1 MRMNCEKSC
10 GLCISAADGGATPK
24 TFMTTLKPPRAPEGK
39 KSKKGKG
46 KRKASS
52 SSGKGG
58 PGADDGVA
66 SAGETASSG
75 YVEVPHTEAAA
86 EPAQASPY
94 RDEPSLAKVE
104 PAAAK
109 SDAPAANA
117 KVEPVAAK
125 SDAPAA
131 NAKVEPVAA
140 KSDAP
145 AANAKVEPVAAKSDA
160 PAANAKVES
169 VAAKSDA
176 PAAKE
181 AAPIKE
187 AKPEA
192 GAQKASDDV
201 AGKKT
206 SWVSKAKEAVSS
218 VLKGKKKDAPKDEM

>member
-75 YVEVPHTEAAA
+75 YVEVPNTEAAA
-86 EPAQASPY
+86 EPAKASPY

-109 SDAPAANA
+109 SDAPAA
-117 KVEPVAAK
+117 
-125 SDAPAA
+125 
-131 NAKVEPVAA
+131 
-140 KSDAP
+140 
-145 AANAKVEPVAAKSDA
+145 
-160 PAANAKVES
+160 
-169 VAAKSDA
+169 
-176 PAAKE
+176 KE

-187 AKPEA
+187 AKPE
-192 GAQKASDDV
+192 KASDDV

>member
-109 SDAPAANA
+109 SDAPAAN
-117 KVEPVAAK
+117 
-125 SDAPAA
+125 S
-131 NAKVEPVAA
+131 KVEPVAA

>member
-86 EPAQASPY
+86 EPAKASPY

-104 PAAAK
+104 PA
-109 SDAPAANA
+109 
-117 KVEPVAAK
+117 
-125 SDAPAA
+125 
-131 NAKVEPVAA
+131 
-140 KSDAP
+140 
-145 AANAKVEPVAAKSDA
+145 
-160 PAANAKVES
+160 
-169 VAAKSDA
+169 AAKSDA

>member
-39 KSKKGKG
+39 KSKKGKS

-86 EPAQASPY
+86 EPAKASPY

-131 NAKVEPVAA
+131 
-140 KSDAP
+140 
-145 AANAKVEPVAAKSDA
+145 
-160 PAANAKVES
+160 
-169 VAAKSDA
+169 
-176 PAAKE
+176 KE

-192 GAQKASDDV
+192 GAQKATGDV

>member
-1 MRMNCEKSC
+1 MNCEKSC

-104 PAAAK
+104 P
-109 SDAPAANA
+109 
-117 KVEPVAAK
+117 VAAK

-131 NAKVEPVAA
+131 NAKVEPA
-140 KSDAP
+140 
-145 AANAKVEPVAAKSDA
+145 AAKSDA

>member
-104 PAAAK
+104 P
-109 SDAPAANA
+109 
-117 KVEPVAAK
+117 VAAK

-131 NAKVEPVAA
+131 NAKVEPA
-140 KSDAP
+140 
-145 AANAKVEPVAAKSDA
+145 AAKSDA

>member
-39 KSKKGKG
+39 KSKKGKS

-86 EPAQASPY
+86 EPAKASPY

-117 KVEPVAAK
+117 KVEPAAAK

-131 NAKVEPVAA
+131 NAKVEP
-140 KSDAP
+140 
-145 AANAKVEPVAAKSDA
+145 
-160 PAANAKVES
+160 

-192 GAQKASDDV
+192 GAQKASGDV

>member
-75 YVEVPHTEAAA
+75 YVEVPNTEAAA
-86 EPAQASPY
+86 EPAKASPY

-117 KVEPVAAK
+117 KVEPAAAK

-131 NAKVEPVAA
+131 NAKVEPA
-140 KSDAP
+140 
-145 AANAKVEPVAAKSDA
+145 
-160 PAANAKVES
+160 
-169 VAAKSDA
+169 AAKSDA

-181 AAPIKE
+181 A
-187 AKPEA
+187 KPE
-192 GAQKASDDV
+192 KASDDV

>member
-1 MRMNCEKSC
+1 MHPMRQAHAHGRALPVRGLPCSASQESPCATLRSQCANNFGFMRMNCEKSC

-75 YVEVPHTEAAA
+75 YVEVPNTEAAA
-86 EPAQASPY
+86 EPAKASPY
-94 RDEPSLAKVE
+94 RDEPSLAKLE

-109 SDAPAANA
+109 SDAPAVNA
-117 KVEPVAAK
+117 KVEPA
-125 SDAPAA
+125 
-131 NAKVEPVAA
+131 
-140 KSDAP
+140 
-145 AANAKVEPVAAKSDA
+145 
-160 PAANAKVES
+160 
-169 VAAKSDA
+169 AAKSDA

-187 AKPEA
+187 AKPE
-192 GAQKASDDV
+192 KASDDV

>member
-75 YVEVPHTEAAA
+75 YVEVPNTEAAA
-86 EPAQASPY
+86 EPAKASPY

-117 KVEPVAAK
+117 KVEPAAAK

-131 NAKVEPVAA
+131 NAKVEP
-140 KSDAP
+140 
-145 AANAKVEPVAAKSDA
+145 
-160 PAANAKVES
+160 